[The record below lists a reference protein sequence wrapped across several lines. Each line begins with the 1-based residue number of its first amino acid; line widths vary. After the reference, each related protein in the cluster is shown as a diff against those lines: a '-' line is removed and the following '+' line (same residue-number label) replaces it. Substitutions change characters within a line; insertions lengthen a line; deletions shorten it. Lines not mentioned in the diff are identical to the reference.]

1 MSNGKL
7 RDYYWRI
14 SSFLAERS
22 EYLDREHSAFD
33 FPSEHE
39 VGNTGALRAVLI
51 FRDGSQLFV
60 RTSFDDHAEIR
71 EYDYAYIYYDPHGKR
86 VFQYDDAPHHPH
98 VSTHPHHL
106 HRGDKPKL
114 GREEVYAINLPRVD
128 FIAIVEKAIRR
139 VR

>member
-39 VGNTGALRAVLI
+39 VGNAGALRAVLI
-51 FRDGSQLFV
+51 FRDGSQLYV
-60 RTSFDDHAEIR
+60 RAFFDDRAEIR
-71 EYDYAYIYYDPHGKR
+71 EYEYAYIYYDPRGKR

-106 HRGDKPKL
+106 HRGDKPKR
-114 GREEVYAINLPRVD
+114 GRERVEAIDVARVD
-128 FIAIVEKAIRR
+128 FIAMVEKAIAR